1 MAKIIVDG
9 MGKQCPIPVVMT
21 KKQVEKLDGPADVE
35 VHVDNDTAVQ
45 NVTRLGNTLGAQ
57 VETEKISD
65 SEFHITLHV
74 GQDAI
79 DAAGAGKGQDAV
91 EACDVVSGRNVVY
104 AFTSR
109 YMGTGDDKL
118 GEKLMKS
125 CIYAITQLDTLPK
138 AMLFYNGGAFLT
150 TEGSDVLEDLKK
162 MEDEAVTDA
171 EERNEIYRDF
181 PFHDG
186 GYGDGIH
193 GEGNRSAG
201 PACTGPAQYFR

>member
-1 MAKIIVDG
+1 MAKIIVDA
-9 MGKQCPIPVVMT
+9 MGKQCPVPVVMT
-21 KKQVEKLDGPADVE
+21 KKQVEKLDEPADVE
-35 VHVDNDTAVQ
+35 VHVDNETAVQ

-57 VETEKISD
+57 VELDKVSD
-65 SEFHITLHV
+65 SEFHLTLHV

-91 EACDVVSGRNVVY
+91 ESCDVVAGRNVVY
-104 AFTSR
+104 AFSSR

-162 MEDEAVTDA
+162 MEDEGVQIITCGTCADFYGIKDKVKVGIIGNMYDIVSTMNDA
-171 EERNEIYRDF
+171 GHVVR
-181 PFHDG
+181 P
-186 GYGDGIH
+186 
-193 GEGNRSAG
+193 
-201 PACTGPAQYFR
+201 

>member
-1 MAKIIVDG
+1 MAKIIVDA

-65 SEFHITLHV
+65 SEFHIILHV

-91 EACDVVSGRNVVY
+91 EACDVVAGRNVVY
-104 AFTSR
+104 AFTSK

-150 TEGSDVLEDLKK
+150 TEGSDVLEDLQK
-162 MEDEAVTDA
+162 MEAEGVQIITCGTCADFYGIKDKVKVGIIGNMYDIVSTMNDA
-171 EERNEIYRDF
+171 GHVVR
-181 PFHDG
+181 P
-186 GYGDGIH
+186 
-193 GEGNRSAG
+193 
-201 PACTGPAQYFR
+201 

>member
-1 MAKIIVDG
+1 MANIIVDA

-45 NVTRLGNTLGAQ
+45 NVTRLGNTLGAT
-57 VETEKISD
+57 VETAKISD
-65 SEFHITLHV
+65 QEFHITLHV

-104 AFTSR
+104 AFTSKF
-109 YMGTGDDKL
+109 MGTGDDTL

-150 TEGSDVLEDLKK
+150 AEGSDVLEDLKK
-162 MEDEAVTDA
+162 MEEEGVKIITCGTCADYYGIKDKIQVGIIGNMYDIVSTMNEAGHVV
-171 EERNEIYRDF
+171 R
-181 PFHDG
+181 P
-186 GYGDGIH
+186 
-193 GEGNRSAG
+193 
-201 PACTGPAQYFR
+201 

>member
-162 MEDEAVTDA
+162 MEDEGVQIITCGTCADFYGIKDKVKVGIIGNMYDIVSTM
-171 EERNEIYRDF
+171 NE
-181 PFHDG
+181 
-186 GYGDGIH
+186 
-193 GEGNRSAG
+193 AG
-201 PACTGPAQYFR
+201 HVVRP